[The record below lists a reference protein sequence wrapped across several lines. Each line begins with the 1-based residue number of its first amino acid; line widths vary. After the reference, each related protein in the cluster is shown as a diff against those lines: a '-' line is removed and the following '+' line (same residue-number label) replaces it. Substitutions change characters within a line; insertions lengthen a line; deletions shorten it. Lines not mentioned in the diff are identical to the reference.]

1 MSLVNLDALFNPSSI
16 AVIGASKTP
25 RTPGAIIMR
34 NLLAGKFNGPIMPVT
49 GQAEAISGVLTYKD
63 EDALPIPPD
72 LAIICSDAAQ
82 APEHIRRLAARGTR
96 AVLVVGPGYSGLP
109 HAEQETL
116 DARILEA
123 AALNDIRVLGPGG
136 LGLIVPHAGMN
147 ASLAQTD
154 ALPGRTAFIT
164 QSDSLFTTVL
174 DWAKSNAIGFSHFI
188 SLGGQLDVTIASV
201 LDYLGSDPMTRS
213 ILLYVES
220 ITEARRF
227 MSAARASARNKPIL
241 VMKPNEIMETMLPE
255 QHCIL
260 TLAGEEDAVYDVAFR
275 RAGIVRVEDT
285 DDLFDGAQT
294 LARSQPLRGD
304 NLAVLTNG
312 RSVGIMSVD
321 ACIKG
326 GAHAACFDEETRMA
340 LEEAIGRPLA
350 GANPVVLP
358 FDADADMYARALRIL
373 IKSPDVSA
381 VLVAHV
387 PFADVPG
394 DEAAQAVAEVAS
406 KTKRTVLTCWLGS
419 ETVRN
424 ARRIFSETNVATFDT
439 PDKAIRA
446 FIHMVTYR
454 RNQEMLMET
463 PESLPTD
470 FFPDV
475 TRAREI
481 IANALAEKRDML
493 TEIEAS
499 QVVRSYGVP
508 VVESRTCVSSMEAV
522 IAADELGYPVVLKI
536 RSPQIRQPFEVG
548 GIAFDLETPEQVWD
562 AATHIVNRVH
572 KHAPTAYID
581 GWLVQQM
588 GRRPGAHE
596 LYMGVH
602 VDPVFGPIIRFGH
615 GGVAS
620 KTIGDFAVGMPPL
633 NLSLAQELIERTRI
647 SRLFTGPGTQNKA
660 DIDEISRTLI
670 QIAQLII
677 DIPQITAL
685 EINPLFADEQGVLAL
700 GARIWVGETDLNG
713 PDRLAIRPYPKEL
726 EECVTLKNGSKVTL
740 RPIRPEDAPAHL
752 AFIRR
757 LDAEDLRLRFFGVV
771 SEFEFSDMPKFTQID
786 YDREMAFI
794 ATTEQRGEPIT
805 LGVVRT
811 STRPDNSAAEFAI
824 IVDSSMKGQ
833 GLGSLLLEK
842 MIRYTRARKTKV
854 LEAETLPENKGM
866 VGLSRKFGFDVK
878 VHYEDDLV
886 TMRLPLQE

>member
-1 MSLVNLDALFNPSSI
+1 MSLVNLDALFRPTSI
-16 AVIGASKTP
+16 AVIGASKTQ
-25 RTPGAIIMR
+25 RTPGAIVMR
-34 NLLAGKFNGPIMPVT
+34 NLLTGKFNGPVMPVT

-63 EDALPIPPD
+63 VDALPITPD
-72 LAIICSDAAQ
+72 LAVICSEATT
-82 APEHIRRLAARGTR
+82 APEQIRRLGQRGTR
-96 AVLVVGPGYSGLP
+96 AALVVGPGYSGLD
-109 HAEQETL
+109 QEAHQAL
-116 DARILEA
+116 DERILEA
-123 AALNDIRVLGPGG
+123 AAVNNVRVLGPGG
-136 LGLIVPHAGMN
+136 LGLIVPHSGLN

-188 SLGGQLDVTIASV
+188 SLGGQLDITIASV

-220 ITEARRF
+220 IRQARRF

-241 VMKPNEIMETMLPE
+241 VMKPNEIMETLLPE
-255 QHCIL
+255 QQCIL
-260 TLAGEEDAVYDVAFR
+260 SLAGEEDAVYDVAFR
-275 RAGIVRVEDT
+275 RAGIVRVDDT

-312 RSVGIMSVD
+312 RSVGVMSVD

-326 GAHAACFDEETRMA
+326 SASAACFGEETRLA
-340 LEEAIGRPLA
+340 IEEIIGRPLA

-358 FDADADMYARALRIL
+358 FDADAEMYARVLRIL

-387 PFADVPG
+387 PFADVPST
-394 DEAAQAVAEVAS
+394 DIARAVAEVEA
-406 KTKRTVLTCWLGS
+406 KTKRTILTCWLGS
-419 ETVRN
+419 ETARD
-424 ARRIFSETNVATFDT
+424 ARRIFSKSNVATFET

-463 PESLPTD
+463 PDSLPTD
-470 FFPDV
+470 FFPDT

-481 IANALAEKRDML
+481 INKALAEGREGL
-493 TEIEAS
+493 SENEAS
-499 QVVRSYGVP
+499 KVARAYGIP
-508 VVESRTCVSSMEAV
+508 VVETRTCVSSMEAV

-536 RSPQIRQPFEVG
+536 RSPQIPQPYDVG

-572 KHAPTAYID
+572 KHVPEAYIH
-581 GWLVQQM
+581 GWTVQQM

-647 SRLFTGPGTQNKA
+647 SRLLTGPGTQNKA

-670 QIAQLII
+670 QITQLII
-677 DIPQITAL
+677 DIPQIAAL
-685 EINPLFADEQGVLAL
+685 EINPLFSDEQGVLAL
-700 GARIWVGETDLNG
+700 GARIWISKTDLDG

-726 EECVTLKNGSKVTL
+726 EECVQLKDGSQVIL

-752 AFIRR
+752 EFIRR
-757 LDAEDLRLRFFGVV
+757 LDTEDLRLRFFGVV

-811 STRPDNSAAEFAI
+811 STRPDNSTAEFAI
-824 IVDSSMKGQ
+824 IVDSSMKGL
-833 GLGSLLLEK
+833 GLGSLLMDK
-842 MIRYTRARKTKV
+842 MIRYTRARNTVK
-854 LEAETLPENKGM
+854 LEGETLPENKGM
-866 VGLSRKFGFDVK
+866 IGLSRKFGFDVK
-878 VHYEDDLV
+878 IDYEDDLV
-886 TMRLPLQE
+886 IMSLPLQE